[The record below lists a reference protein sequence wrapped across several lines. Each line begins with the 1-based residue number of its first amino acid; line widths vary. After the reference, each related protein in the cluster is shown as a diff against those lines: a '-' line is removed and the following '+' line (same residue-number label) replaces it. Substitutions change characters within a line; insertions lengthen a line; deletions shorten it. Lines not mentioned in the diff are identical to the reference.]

1 MLDGGFNPSIF
12 TFMSEGTLTPDEAL
26 AVLMSFPEVGGRRDF
41 VAEDLKNDRRL
52 ASISR
57 LSLALVLEAPFGQDC
72 EWRRMCR
79 AKFPIEVTRESAI
92 GLLRNP
98 VTGGPIL
105 DYFWDRMRKPRVDQ
119 LKAIGMSDEED
130 DISGIDFAFTNSEL
144 EEINDVLV
152 TELGDQMGGEIF
164 WSRDPVVSPSGD
176 ELVFVFSMLS
186 RTELLGCVCGPYDDE
201 DELDHRAHG
210 LRDLDDPEG

>member
-1 MLDGGFNPSIF
+1 
-12 TFMSEGTLTPDEAL
+12 MSEGTLTPDEAL

-152 TELGDQMGGEIF
+152 AELGDQMGGEIF